1 MPPFPNWAP
10 HNQQGNA
17 LGLGRECAGWAAA
30 VEAAWRSCQSYGR
43 KRMSVGPNCII
54 ETSLLGSTNQSSIH
68 GLSSCGSAWGQI
80 PKTKTQK
87 HLCPREPRGRSHP
100 GAPGEC
106 STGSLK
112 HHPAQGHPPGPGAQA
127 IIKPFGQMKA
137 SEDSRSSG
145 SCLQA
150 PA

>member
-1 MPPFPNWAP
+1 MTPSPNWAP
-10 HNQQGNA
+10 HNQPGNA

-30 VEAAWRSCQSYGR
+30 LEAAWRSCQSYGR
-43 KRMSVGPNCII
+43 KHMSVGPNFIVRVQ
-54 ETSLLGSTNQSSIH
+54 NQSSIH

-100 GAPGEC
+100 GAPGER

-112 HHPAQGHPPGPGAQA
+112 HRPAQGHPPGPGAQA

-145 SCLQA
+145 SSLQA